1 MVSRQVFPR
10 SVVVSEAAEAVPN
23 RLNSSRM
30 QEAELFLERQNNGSL
45 GRSKPVLME
54 PLSNLLLLRARHT
67 AWVS

>member
-23 RLNSSRM
+23 RLNSSGM
-30 QEAELFLERQNNGSL
+30 QAELFLERQNNGSL

-54 PLSNLLLLRARHT
+54 PLSNPLLLHARHT